1 MTVKKMRVE
10 VFDNTGNRYTISI
23 DGKVTRKNALK
34 IIDIIELLGGLP
46 DNYINEKESK
56 VLSKTNKIMSVIE
69 KYYPFKFFS
78 AKNIKTAYE
87 KEMNEPIFLSVI
99 STYLSRLAEKG
110 YLLKSKK
117 SNRVFFKLIYKD
129 FKNLLNK

>member
-1 MTVKKMRVE
+1 MTVKRMRVE
-10 VFDNTGNRYTISI
+10 VFDDTGNRYTISI

-46 DNYINEKESK
+46 DYYIKEKDSK
-56 VLSKTNKIMSVIE
+56 FLSKTNKVMSVIE
-69 KYYPFKFFS
+69 KYYPFKNFS
-78 AKNIKTAYE
+78 AKNIKIAYE

-110 YLLKSKK
+110 FLLKYKK
-117 SNRVFFKLIYKD
+117 SNRVFFKLISND
-129 FKNLLNK
+129 FKNLINK